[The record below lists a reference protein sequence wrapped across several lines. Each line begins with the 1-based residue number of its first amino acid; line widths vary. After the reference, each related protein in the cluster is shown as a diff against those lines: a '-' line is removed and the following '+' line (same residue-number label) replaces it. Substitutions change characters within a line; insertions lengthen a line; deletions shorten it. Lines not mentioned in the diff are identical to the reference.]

1 MLYYYFPYF
10 VYSIKTT
17 ITKLKE
23 KLEYQEHQHKRQVLK
38 FLKNFNIDFVNDR
51 LKMKCMECYK
61 RKQKKEV
68 WSRKVLYLALLV
80 CIRLYHILKSSRRLT
95 R

>member
-1 MLYYYFPYF
+1 MITMVINIYAILLTICHYKDIVLLFSLLCVT

-38 FLKNFNIDFVNDR
+38 FLKISILTLSMID
-51 LKMKCMECYK
+51 
-61 RKQKKEV
+61 
-68 WSRKVLYLALLV
+68 
-80 CIRLYHILKSSRRLT
+80 
-95 R
+95 